1 MALKSVFFGKG
12 ARALACLRA
21 MAAGPGAP
29 ILVVTLPGDQALA
42 ALAGELGLPVMAPAR
57 VNDPAF
63 LAELA
68 ALDPDLFILA
78 GYTQIVRR
86 EFLALPRR
94 GTINLHGGRLPYY
107 RGGSPINW
115 QIINGETV
123 GGCAIIL
130 VDEGVDTGPILA
142 QQLYDIGPDDD
153 AGQATQKTLEI
164 FPPLLVTVIE
174 HIAAGQE
181 RPQPQDPLHG
191 THYCKRYPQDGEII
205 WHRMSAAQA
214 HNLVRALNGPGLPGA
229 FTFLEGSKLAIHQ
242 ARRLPGA
249 YAGPPGRVAHKLPE
263 GSVVMCQDT
272 GLLLCQVSLP
282 PGETRQH
289 PNQVLRL
296 GGQTLGRQP
305 RLP

>member
-1 MALKSVFFGKG
+1 MALRSVFFGKG

-29 ILVVTLPGDQALA
+29 ILVVTLPGDQSLA
-42 ALAGELGLPVMAPAR
+42 ALAGELGLPVLAPPR

-68 ALDPDLFILA
+68 ALAPELFILA

-86 EFLALPRR
+86 DFLAIPRR

-142 QQLYDIGPDDD
+142 QALYEIGPQDD
-153 AGQATQKTLEI
+153 AGQAAQKTLEI
-164 FPPLLVTVIE
+164 FPPLLLEVLGRIE
-174 HIAAGQE
+174 AGQE
-181 RPQPQDPLHG
+181 RPQPQDPLAG
-191 THYCKRYPQDGEII
+191 THYCKRYPQDGEIV
-205 WHRMSAAQA
+205 WHRMTAAQA

-229 FTFLEGSKLAIHQ
+229 FTFLEGSRLAVHRT
-242 ARRLPGA
+242 RRLPGA

-263 GSVVMCQDT
+263 GSVVMCRDT
-272 GLLLCQVSLP
+272 GLLLREVSLP
-282 PGETRQH
+282 PDQTRQH